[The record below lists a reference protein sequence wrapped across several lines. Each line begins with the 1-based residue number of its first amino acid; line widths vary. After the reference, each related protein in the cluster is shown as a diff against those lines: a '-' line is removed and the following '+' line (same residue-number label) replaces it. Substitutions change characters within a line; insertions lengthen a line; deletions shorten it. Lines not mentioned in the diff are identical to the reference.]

1 MTYKTILLRYLVFGK
16 VIFKLSFK
24 HARIG
29 GFFQEDYKLH
39 TFPNVRTPQK
49 SQFVCFIAE
58 KKSMIQHSYSNPD
71 EIMAIVDEVN
81 FVKTKGTREHMSS
94 SV

>member
-1 MTYKTILLRYLVFGK
+1 MREQED
-16 VIFKLSFK
+16 SFK
-24 HARIG
+24 KITNYIH
-29 GFFQEDYKLH
+29 FQTSEPKKNHNL
-39 TFPNVRTPQK
+39 
-49 SQFVCFIAE
+49 FVIAE

-71 EIMAIVDEVN
+71 EIMAIVDEIN